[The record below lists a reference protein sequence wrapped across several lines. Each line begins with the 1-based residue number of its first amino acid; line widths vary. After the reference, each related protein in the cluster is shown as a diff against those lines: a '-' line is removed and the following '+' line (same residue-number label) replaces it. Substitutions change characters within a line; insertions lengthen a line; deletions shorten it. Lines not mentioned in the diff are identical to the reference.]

1 MVVVVVVVV
10 VVAAAVGNVN
20 VITHNS
26 STQHTVGLYWVPGHA
41 AVQGNKITDK
51 LTRGSSAQKFV
62 GPELSL
68 GGL

>member
-1 MVVVVVVVV
+1 
-10 VVAAAVGNVN
+10 

-26 STQHTVGLYWVPGHA
+26 STRQTVGLYWVPGHA
-41 AVQGNKITDK
+41 GVWGTEIADK
-51 LTRGSSAQKFV
+51 LTRGGSAQKFL